1 MYPFLFRSSLQRDAR
16 RQVQYLFSCL
26 RMRRMNWWWGDLC
39 WLKQAPVYDSLL
51 LSLALCAHLP
61 QRISMCKGKDKR
73 KVYMNTFLFH
83 LETSLSRTTSTSFIF
98 VIVVFIFLLLFLF
111 LVFRCMIKLIYL
123 KSKIFC
129 LFTQWERGANPKC
142 KGMEILIADICNHWG
157 CAFLFLFI
165 LFHLG
170 SPVFVFFQCHFPS

>member
-1 MYPFLFRSSLQRDAR
+1 
-16 RQVQYLFSCL
+16 
-26 RMRRMNWWWGDLC
+26 MRRMNWWWGDLC
-39 WLKQAPVYDSLL
+39 WLKQASVYDSLL

-73 KVYMNTFLFH
+73 KVYMNTFLFR
-83 LETSLSRTTSTSFIF
+83 LETSSSRTTSTSFIF

-142 KGMEILIADICNHWG
+142 KGMETSVITEVVHFSFSLFCFIWG
-157 CAFLFLFI
+157 HLFLFSFNVI
-165 LFHLG
+165 FPPK
-170 SPVFVFFQCHFPS
+170 SPRPSEGK